1 MKSRLSYW
9 ISSAVKSCLLFLI
22 LTLIYSLVF
31 GLLNGDWEKS
41 TSLREIIVRSRA
53 GFYYQIM
60 AVIVMMLWA
69 STVFPSTTDLVLSVG
84 STRKSAYKGMCV
96 FSGISVVFITVFHTL
111 ILLLQGTEPG
121 RMLKPSIG
129 VMGATLIALGFGM
142 LAATLHMKK
151 DGGKVFAIL
160 ILNCAGSLLSIATLL
175 CSRASFVALNSK
187 YQFPYSEIWC
197 IVSILLG
204 IILCV
209 TGFAKMKKT
218 VNTHEVRV

>member
-1 MKSRLSYW
+1 MRSRLSYW
-9 ISSAVKSCLLFLI
+9 ISSAVKSCVLLLAIALLYGLLF
-22 LTLIYSLVF
+22 SL
-31 GLLNGDWEKS
+31 GDWEKN
-41 TSLREIIVRSRA
+41 SLKAIMAEAGV
-53 GFYYQIM
+53 GFYYQLM
-60 AVIVMMLWA
+60 AVIVMMLWL

-96 FSGISVVFITVFHTL
+96 FSGISVVFITVFHTF
-111 ILLLQGTEPG
+111 ILFLQGTEPG
-121 RMLKPSIG
+121 RILKPTIG
-129 VMGATLIALGFGM
+129 VMGAALIALGFGM
-142 LAATLHMKK
+142 LAATLQMKK
-151 DGGKVFAIL
+151 DGGKVFAML
-160 ILNCAGSLLSIATLL
+160 ILNCAGSLFSIAALF
-175 CSRASFVALNSK
+175 CSGASFVALNLK